1 MPRADGM
8 DPTTDR
14 CEKLGRTLVRLDAS
28 PAETC
33 QIAPGTDDPRCMWIF
48 TTSGFYSIVAD
59 QQMPGHAIVRAR
71 VRADLE
77 AFCARTGAPD
87 PIEAQDHDYLFRTSV
102 PYATLA
108 ADLAAQAEA
117 IGYPNFKN
125 EVAARQGHDRAH
137 RYGRIWSVMH
147 ELQEDCG

>member
-1 MPRADGM
+1 
-8 DPTTDR
+8 
-14 CEKLGRTLVRLDAS
+14 
-28 PAETC
+28 
-33 QIAPGTDDPRCMWIF
+33 MWIF
-48 TTSGFYSIVAD
+48 TASGFYSIVAD
-59 QQMPGHAIVRAR
+59 QQTPGHALVRAR

-87 PIEAQDHDYLFRTSV
+87 PVETPDRDYRFRTSV
-102 PYATLA
+102 PFATLA

-117 IGYPNFKN
+117 IDYPNFKN
-125 EVAARQGHDRAH
+125 EVAARQGHDRAR